1 MRYELFDGPDTN
13 SPLIGEPFSGTN
25 LPFPVSSNGC
35 VTINF
40 ISDNN
45 VALEGFDL
53 YWEAIISPPINPI
66 ISLPNPPSCSTN
78 VLLIELDQNI
88 HCDSVATALINVG
101 GQLNQIVNATAINC
115 VNDST
120 NTIELNLPP
129 GLNESGL
136 SVLISN
142 FC

>member
-35 VTINF
+35 VIINF

-66 ISLPNPPSCSTN
+66 ISLPNPPSYSTN
-78 VLLIELDQNI
+78 GHKTESAFWKYIKIEAK
-88 HCDSVATALINVG
+88 DSIKSITKLYGNK
-101 GQLNQIVNATAINC
+101 
-115 VNDST
+115 
-120 NTIELNLPP
+120 
-129 GLNESGL
+129 
-136 SVLISN
+136 
-142 FC
+142 